1 MPRERKSEQRKL
13 YDLTQEWGAGIP
25 PWPYFPDPVVSSFH
39 RFPRDT
45 LHSMKVDTAMHV
57 GTHVDAPLHFNPEG
71 LDSSEIPLDVLFGD
85 GIVVDLRGEVSDF
98 DIITPAMVEKKSEV
112 REGDILIFNTGWHK
126 YHWMAEK
133 KNEEKYFVRHPAPHV
148 EFAKWAIKKK
158 LRWLGA
164 DSPALDHPLNTAI
177 RKMRPDAVKSF
188 EEKFGKSIEAL
199 LPMDQ
204 FLQVHIMT
212 AKHNMPLVENIAGD
226 IDKVTGKRMK
236 FGAFPWRFIR
246 GEASICRVI
255 AFEGF

>member
-1 MPRERKSEQRKL
+1 MTKLPKVNQKL

-39 RFPRDT
+39 RFPKDT
-45 LHSMKVDTAMHV
+45 LHSMRVDTAMHV

-71 LDSSEIPLDVLFGD
+71 WDSSEIPMDVLFGE
-85 GIVVDLRGEVSDF
+85 GIVVDLEDKLDEF
-98 DIITPAMVEKKSEV
+98 DIITPKMVEDKAEV
-112 REGDILIFNTGWHK
+112 RNGDILIIHTGWHK
-126 YHWMAEK
+126 YHWMAAK
-133 KNEEKYFVRHPAPHV
+133 KNEEKYFTRHPAPHV

-158 LRWLGA
+158 LKWLGA
-164 DSPALDHPLNTAI
+164 DTPALDHPLNTAI
-177 RKMRPDAVKSF
+177 RKMRPDLSRLF
-188 EEKFGKSIEAL
+188 QEKQGKSVDEL

-212 AKHNMPLVENIAGD
+212 AKNNLCLVENIAGD
-226 IDKVTGKRMK
+226 IDKVIGRRMK

-246 GEASICRVI
+246 GEASICRVV

>member
-1 MPRERKSEQRKL
+1 
-13 YDLTQEWGAGIP
+13 
-25 PWPYFPDPVVSSFH
+25 
-39 RFPRDT
+39 
-45 LHSMKVDTAMHV
+45 MKVDTAMHV

-112 REGDILIFNTGWHK
+112 REGDILILNTGWHK